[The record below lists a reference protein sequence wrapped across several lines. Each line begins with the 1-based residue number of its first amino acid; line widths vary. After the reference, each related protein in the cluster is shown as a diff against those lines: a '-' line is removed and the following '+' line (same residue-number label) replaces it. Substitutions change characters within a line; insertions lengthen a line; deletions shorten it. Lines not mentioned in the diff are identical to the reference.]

1 MEIETLSQERRE
13 EILRLADLHGA
24 RDVRVFG
31 SMARGEASEES
42 DIDFLVKTDPV
53 TSPWFPAGLIEDLQG
68 LLGRKVE
75 VVTENALHGYI
86 RDKVLREAVPL

>member
-1 MEIETLSQERRE
+1 MESQTSWRGRRGE
-13 EILRLADLHGA
+13 VRRLAGKHGA

-42 DIDFLVKTDPV
+42 DIDFLVKTSLD

-75 VVTENALHGYI
+75 VVTENVLHGYI
-86 RDKVLREAVPL
+86 RDKVLREAVPR

>member
-1 MEIETLSQERRE
+1 MEIETLSRERRE
-13 EILRLADLHGA
+13 EVLWRAEKHGA

-42 DIDFLVKTDPV
+42 DIDFLVKTSLD

>member
-1 MEIETLSQERRE
+1 MEIETSLLERRE
-13 EILRLADLHGA
+13 EVLRLADLHGA

>member
-1 MEIETLSQERRE
+1 
-13 EILRLADLHGA
+13 
-24 RDVRVFG
+24 G

-42 DIDFLVKTDPV
+42 DIDFLVKTSAS
-53 TSPWFPAGLIEDLQG
+53 TTPWFPAGLIEDLQG